1 MVILHEN
8 AVKLC
13 RAGSCCV
20 LVEKVSEDEFSF
32 TDDYNSSII
41 LTKSEISSLEFIPE
55 KDDKFSISDKNGKKV
70 IFTSEEKNIF
80 ETDTK
85 KHFNI

>member
-20 LVEKVSEDEFSF
+20 LVEKVNEDEFSF
-32 TDDYNSSII
+32 TDDYNSSIS
-41 LTKSEISSLEFIPE
+41 LTKSEISSLEFVPE
-55 KDDKFSISDKNGKKV
+55 KDNTFSISDKNGKKV
-70 IFTSEEKNIF
+70 VFTNEERDIF
-80 ETDTK
+80 ETDTRK
-85 KHFNI
+85 YFNI